1 MELRFL
7 GQVYSTTNNSVP
19 TVAVPQ
25 TARFLGRSYTL
36 RRPAANVQLKSHS
49 SLKKYRGVV
58 YQSYSI
64 ERN

>member
-1 MELRFL
+1 MKLRFL
-7 GQVYSTTNNSVP
+7 GQTYETTNNSVP

-58 YQSYSI
+58 YSTK
-64 ERN
+64 

>member
-7 GQVYSTTNNSVP
+7 GRAYATTDNSIP

-36 RRPAANVQLKSHS
+36 RRPAANVRLKSQ
-49 SLKKYRGVV
+49 LNLRKYRGVA
-58 YQSYSI
+58 YQSQPN